1 MRKFQRG
8 VIAILILWGVIALV
22 GCQGNG
28 TTQAA
33 NNDHSPSFWEKLT
46 HKSQKFIVPE
56 GTDLNVRLAD
66 SLTSSGSR
74 SGDTFEATL
83 EDPVEVNNKV
93 VIPQGATVTGQVVEA
108 VPSGHLKTPASLSV
122 TLTAVDVN
130 GKTYDITTSTVGR
143 RAQSHKK
150 HNAKWIGGGA
160 AGGALL
166 GALLGGG
173 KGAAIGAGI
182 GAGGGTAGAYTTGK
196 KDVALYSESLLHFR
210 LGAPVTITQ

>member
-1 MRKFQRG
+1 MRKFHRG
-8 VIAILILWGVIALV
+8 LIAIFVLWGVIVLI

-33 NNDHSPSFWEKLT
+33 SNDQSPSFWEKLT
-46 HKSQKFIVPE
+46 HKSQKLTVPE
-56 GTDLNVRLAD
+56 GTVLDVRLTD
-66 SLTSSGSR
+66 TLSSSNNR
-74 SGDTFEATL
+74 SGDTFQATL
-83 EDPVEVNNKV
+83 SDPVEVNNKV
-93 VIPQGATVTGQVVEA
+93 VIPRGAALTGQVVEA
-108 VPSGHLKTPASLSV
+108 IPSGHLKTPASLAV
-122 TLTAVDVN
+122 TLTGVEVN

-143 RAQSHKK
+143 SAQSHKK

-196 KDVALYSESLLHFR
+196 QDVALSSESRLRFR
-210 LGAPVTITQ
+210 LGAPVTISR